1 MRQVVGIVAAVSW
14 VLFSTDEIGHLI
26 EEPFGTQ
33 SARAV
38 RRQDPIPLKHL
49 GRIFEALQP
58 APDGTIALSQ
68 VARLGAAVEE
78 AGGIAPEKVARLIDI
93 GERVARSGADLRL
106 GFESFR
112 LLWSFTATEVR
123 DDRLETLPL
132 NSMCATINRDL
143 FTLSVAQRRAVDRG
157 LVGAAVDLDGDA
169 IRRLNLLAPLS
180 SEPPEGVKGWTEE
193 EVGSWLQQCGLARFA
208 NIFRDNDING

>member
-1 MRQVVGIVAAVSW
+1 MVGIVAAVSW

-38 RRQDPIPLKHL
+38 RRLDPIPLKHL
-49 GRIFEALQP
+49 ARIFELMQP
-58 APDGTIALSQ
+58 AADGTIALSQ
-68 VARLGAAVEE
+68 IAGLGAAVEE
-78 AGGIAPEKVARLIDI
+78 AGGIEPEKVAKLVGI
-93 GERVARSGADLRL
+93 GARVERSEADLRL

-112 LLWSFTATEVR
+112 LLWAFTATEVR

-132 NSMCATINRDL
+132 ESMCATINRDL
-143 FTLSVAQRRAVDRG
+143 FTLSVAQLRAVYQG

-169 IRRLNLLAPLS
+169 IRRLNLLAPVS
-180 SEPPEGVKGWTEE
+180 SERAEGVKGWTEE
-193 EVGSWLQQCGLARFA
+193 EVASWLQQSGLARFV